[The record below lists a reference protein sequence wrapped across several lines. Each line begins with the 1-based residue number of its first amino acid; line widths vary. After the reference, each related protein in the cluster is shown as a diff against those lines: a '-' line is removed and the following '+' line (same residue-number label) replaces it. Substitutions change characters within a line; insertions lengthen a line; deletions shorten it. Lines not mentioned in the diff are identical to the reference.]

1 MSLQA
6 LNWAERQRV
15 GSPSAKALLL
25 VLAKYADAT
34 GKCWPS
40 QATLAA
46 ATELSLDTV
55 QRQSASLEKDGF
67 LNRERRNIR
76 DRFSSLVYQLP
87 IQQPDRAVSRG
98 SRVEER
104 TALASNAVPQQQLAS
119 SRTPRPKLEEESS
132 YEASERDRNRVNPL
146 EACLPELRRNEGM
159 YTSWFADLQFVSI
172 DEEQLVLSV
181 STSFRR
187 HYLSSQLDH
196 ALLRIFRGRYPAIKR
211 IEVTIRGDGGTV
223 SSEDPGGASKSGTHE
238 VGPVL

>member
-15 GSPSAKALLL
+15 GSSSAKALLL
-25 VLAKYADAT
+25 VLAKYADAN

-67 LNRERRNIR
+67 INRERRNSR
-76 DRFSSLVYQLP
+76 DRFSPLIYQLSL
-87 IQQPDRAVSRG
+87 QQPDRAVSRG
-98 SRVEER
+98 SQAIGRA
-104 TALASNAVPQQQLAS
+104 ALTTNAEPQQEPAA

-132 YEASERDRNRVNPL
+132 YETSERDRNQVNPL

-159 YTSWFADLQFVSI
+159 YTSWFADLQFVSL
-172 DEEQLVLSV
+172 DDEQLVLSV
-181 STSFRR
+181 STRFRR
-187 HYLSSQLDH
+187 HYLASQLDH
-196 ALLRIFRGRYPAIKR
+196 VLLRIFSERYPDIKR
-211 IEVTIRGDGGTV
+211 IEVAIRGARSTV
-223 SSEDPGGASKSGTHE
+223 SSEDRGGA
-238 VGPVL
+238 